1 MRRIVAGC
9 GLLFSAFLAS
19 GGALAD
25 ERAPVVVTQPGA
37 SVYHAAVQ
45 RFLDTSPGAD
55 PSRTERFRQEI
66 KAGLEYSSL
75 FKVIDPSAFLAA
87 GATTALDAPLQCP
100 EWAQIGADA
109 LVAGVLSTDTSGL
122 TVEFRVSDVSR
133 CRPLRQTRIRAP
145 VTEWKRVAH
154 RIADEIVADF
164 TGRPGVSSTEIAYV
178 SNKSGTREIWI
189 ADADGQNARQA
200 TRNGSINAFP
210 GWSSDGN
217 TIVYTSYREAHRPGL
232 FVLTRGGGRPGRIL
246 RGLEH
251 NAQQFRGV
259 FDPTGRRLAVVMSI
273 DGQTDIFVVDRDGR
287 NLRRLTNDRSIEVSP
302 SWSPDGSRIAFVS
315 DRAGGPQIYVM
326 DADGS
331 NVRRL
336 TFQGDY
342 NTGCS
347 WSPDGRWIAYE
358 TRVAGQFDI
367 WLIDP
372 DGTTNVPLVTN
383 PRTDEGASW
392 SPDGRKIV
400 FSSTRRGRADLYVVD
415 VPDGGNL
422 RQLTSGAGDNTS
434 PAWGPYLPELR

>member
-1 MRRIVAGC
+1 MRRIAVGC
-9 GLLFSAFLAS
+9 GLVTWICLAL
-19 GGALAD
+19 GAAAAD
-25 ERAPVVVTQPGA
+25 ERAPVVVTQPGGSA
-37 SVYHAAVQ
+37 YRAAIQ
-45 RFLDTSPGAD
+45 RFLDASPGAD

-66 KAGLEYSSL
+66 KAGLEYSSV
-75 FKVIDPSAFLAA
+75 FKAIDPSAFLA
-87 GATTALDAPLQCP
+87 GDATVSLDAPLQCP

-109 LVAGVLSTDTSGL
+109 LVEGQLGTDTTGL
-122 TVEFRVSDVSR
+122 TVEFRVSDVAR
-133 CRPLRQTRIRAP
+133 CQRLMRKRLRAP
-145 VTEWKRVAH
+145 VTDWKRVAH
-154 RIADEIVADF
+154 RIADEIVGAF
-164 TGRPGVSSTEIAYV
+164 TGRPGVSSTEIAFV
-178 SNKSGTREIWI
+178 SNRSGAREIWI
-189 ADADGQNARQA
+189 ADADGENARQA

-210 GWSSDGN
+210 GWSGDGN
-217 TIVYTSYREAHRPGL
+217 TIVYTSYREARRPGL
-232 FVLTRGGGRPGRIL
+232 FVLTRGPGRPGRIL
-246 RGLEH
+246 RGLEG

-259 FDPTGRRLAVVMSI
+259 FDPTGRRIAVVMSI

-302 SWSPDGSRIAFVS
+302 SWSPDGSKIAFVS

-336 TFQGDY
+336 TYQGDY

-367 WLIDP
+367 WLIDS

-392 SPDGRKIV
+392 SPDGRKIA
-400 FSSTRRGRADLYVVD
+400 FSSTRRGRADIYVVD

-422 RQLTSGAGDNTS
+422 RQLTSGSGDNTS
-434 PAWGPYLPELR
+434 PSWGPYLPELR